1 MNVYCKP
8 YLLYGADVIEW
19 NKSILSSISY
29 LFKSVLCIIYK
40 IKFES
45 LDAVLLYTGQMDIC
59 HEISRR
65 RCNFI
70 RSCLLSDN
78 TVISCCVANMV
89 GCAVKCVDT
98 VLNRVFWYVQTFCYF
113 SVLFSSSFSVSVC
126 FSCLSVCFFCTC
138 TLFATV
144 SLGE

>member
-78 TVISCCVANMV
+78 TVISVV
-89 GCAVKCVDT
+89 VLQIWLAVPLN
-98 VLNRVFWYVQTFCYF
+98 VLILFWT
-113 SVLFSSSFSVSVC
+113 VC
-126 FSCLSVCFFCTC
+126 FDMYRHFVIFLFFSLLRFLSLFVFLVWVYVFFVLAHCLLPCH
-138 TLFATV
+138 
-144 SLGE
+144 